1 MKTGAALFEEY
12 QKLRDYSGSETDSYA
27 QDLCTFLMHAQQQG
41 KAEVFYQLLER
52 AEKENKQI
60 SFIEPSPE
68 ILYDDY
74 LVEDLIL
81 KEKQI

>member
-1 MKTGAALFEEY
+1 MKTGEALFEDY
-12 QKLRDYSGSETDSYA
+12 QKLRDYSGSELDTYA
-27 QDLCTFLMHAQQQG
+27 QDLSTFLMHAQMQG
-41 KAEVFYQLLER
+41 KAEVFYRLLEK

-60 SFIEPSPE
+60 SFIEPAPE

-81 KEKQI
+81 IEKNF

>member
-1 MKTGAALFEEY
+1 MKKGEALFEDY
-12 QKLRDYSGSETDSYA
+12 QKLRDHTGSEIDSYA
-27 QDLCTFLMHAQQQG
+27 QDLLTYLMHAQLQS

-81 KEKQI
+81 VEKQI